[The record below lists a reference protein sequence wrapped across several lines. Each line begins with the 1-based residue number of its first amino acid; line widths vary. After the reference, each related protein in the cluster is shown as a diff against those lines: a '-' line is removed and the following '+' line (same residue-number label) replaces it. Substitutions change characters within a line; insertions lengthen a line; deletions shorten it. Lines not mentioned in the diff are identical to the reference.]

1 MTEVDVDDGIT
12 ASLDGVCNHVPHVT
26 LVRQTISSVR
36 HIHVRKI
43 QITCNT
49 TVWAAVTSQCF

>member
-49 TVWAAVTSQCF
+49 TV